1 MSTPFCA
8 TARKASELP
17 SPAAGNAA
25 WRTPPSELPTRTIQQ
40 SPPPFWNQPYTLWAR
55 YAPSMNG
62 PFSGFW
68 ASPKIVAN
76 CVQFAIRVG
85 RFTGPPG
92 ARPTN
97 AAIDVP
103 TPSIG
108 LFAEGTSSTYTPG
121 VK

>member
-1 MSTPFCA
+1 M
-8 TARKASELP
+8 K
-17 SPAAGNAA
+17 
-25 WRTPPSELPTRTIQQ
+25 
-40 SPPPFWNQPYTLWAR
+40 
-55 YAPSMNG
+55 G

-68 ASPKIVAN
+68 VSPKIVAN
-76 CVQFAIRVG
+76 WVQFAIRVG
-85 RFTGPPG
+85 LLIGPPG